1 MHRLPIQLWLVAA
14 CGRASLVGWN
24 SICADGTRYKVKR
37 CSADLAETIRG
48 CGGRRLV
55 PATKCTNLAVA
66 GAASQAVNW
75 ALMLAGGLAQH
86 VHTRTVASLLTAKDF
101 SRNSRPKGMSGK
113 NYRDR
118 PRLGLNDV
126 GMPTC
131 FFWTLRE
138 PAKRIESGYRHA
150 VQLMASHPLFSVR
163 RPPPLDDLMA
173 RGAPTRPVDQKRY
186 KKIHAD
192 PDRLSR
198 GGIVSA
204 GERRYKSCPSA
215 RRRWQTTGPPRPRAS
230 SAIRMRGYRRR
241 TRGRSIATR
250 GCEKS
255 RRSRTRTGAG
265 SMKRRSSRTTSS
277 GEPCAAGGMPRPR
290 MHRPRV
296 DGIDFLSVSTAA
308 AHTINTCPDATGF
321 RASVDGSVTS
331 RLGSSAALGTGIL
344 PPVKRAQGPAAS
356 PPRRALARASRR
368 VNLVPRYLR

>member
-14 CGRASLVGWN
+14 CARASLEGWN
-24 SICADGTRYKVKR
+24 SICADGSRFKVKR

-75 ALMLAGGLAQH
+75 AVMFAGGLAQH
-86 VHTRTVASLLTAKDF
+86 VHTRTLEALLTAKDF

-113 NYRDR
+113 QYRDR

-173 RGAPTRPVDQKRY
+173 AWRANATRRPRVLQENFFRTQVGY
-186 KKIHAD
+186 
-192 PDRLSR
+192 LR
-198 GGIVSA
+198 GGINL
-204 GERRYKSCPSA
+204 C
-215 RRRWQTTGPPRPRAS
+215 RRRAIQIIPLCTETLADDWADAAARVLGDPDARLPQANARAIDSDPRLRKESTLSDMNRRWVNEEAFLADHVVWRDMCGRNAS
-230 SAIRMRGYRRR
+230 TPYAPTKTPGLRLNIRD
-241 TRGRSIATR
+241 
-250 GCEKS
+250 
-255 RRSRTRTGAG
+255 RSRQRCSPLNRHMPGCQWHSG
-265 SMKRRSSRTTSS
+265 KCRWQCREMPRSSVRT
-277 GEPCAAGGMPRPR
+277 
-290 MHRPRV
+290 
-296 DGIDFLSVSTAA
+296 
-308 AHTINTCPDATGF
+308 
-321 RASVDGSVTS
+321 
-331 RLGSSAALGTGIL
+331 
-344 PPVKRAQGPAAS
+344 
-356 PPRRALARASRR
+356 
-368 VNLVPRYLR
+368 

>member
-14 CGRASLVGWN
+14 CARASLEGWN
-24 SICADGTRYKVKR
+24 SICADGSRFKVKR

-86 VHTRTVASLLTAKDF
+86 VHTRTVASLLTVKDF
-101 SRNSRPKGMSGK
+101 SRNSRPKGMSGPQ
-113 NYRDR
+113 YRKR
-118 PRLGLNDV
+118 PLLGRNDV
-126 GMPTC
+126 GRPTC

-173 RGAPTRPVDQKRY
+173 AWRANATRRPKAIQENFMRTQIGY
-186 KKIHAD
+186 
-192 PDRLSR
+192 LR
-198 GGIVSA
+198 GGIDLC
-204 GERRYKSCPSA
+204 RRKAIQIVPLCTETLA
-215 RRRWQTTGPPRPRAS
+215 DDWPPRPRGS
-230 SAIRMRGYRRR
+230 SAIRMRGCRRR

-250 GCEKS
+250 GCKVS

-265 SMKRRSSRTTSS
+265 SIERCSSRTTSS
-277 GEPCAAGGMPRPR
+277 GESCAAAEMHRPR
-290 MHRPRV
+290 MHRR
-296 DGIDFLSVSTAA
+296 
-308 AHTINTCPDATGF
+308 
-321 RASVDGSVTS
+321 
-331 RLGSSAALGTGIL
+331 RL
-344 PPVKRAQGPAAS
+344 
-356 PPRRALARASRR
+356 
-368 VNLVPRYLR
+368 

>member
-1 MHRLPIQLWLVAA
+1 MAPRA
-14 CGRASLVGWN
+14 CARASLVGWD
-24 SICADGTRYKVKR
+24 SICADGTREDIRR
-37 CSADLAETIRG
+37 CAKDLATTIVD
-48 CGGRRLV
+48 CGPTGYV
-55 PATKCTNLAVA
+55 TPATKCTNLAVA

-173 RGAPTRPVDQKRY
+173 SWRANATRRPRVLQENFS
-186 KKIHAD
+186 AD
-192 PDRLSR
+192 PGWLLKRWPR
-198 GGIVSA
+198 SA

-215 RRRWQTTGPPRPRAS
+215 RRRWPTTGPPRPRAS

-265 SMKRRSSRTTSS
+265 SSEEVFLADHVVWRVLCGGRNASTPYAPTQSRRASTSCQS
-277 GEPCAAGGMPRPR
+277 APLQPTQSYLR
-290 MHRPRV
+290 
-296 DGIDFLSVSTAA
+296 
-308 AHTINTCPDATGF
+308 PDATGGQG
-321 RASVDGSVTS
+321 VDGSVTS
-331 RLGSSAALGTGIL
+331 RLGRSSVST
-344 PPVKRAQGPAAS
+344 
-356 PPRRALARASRR
+356 
-368 VNLVPRYLR
+368 